1 MRARTLVRVSH
12 FHQAAAALLLTVRR
26 REAFGQKKAAASA
39 AEEMKVG
46 AIGMCTT
53 FE

>member
-1 MRARTLVRVSH
+1 MRARGSLIFIKRHRSSCTGGVL
-12 FHQAAAALLLTVRR
+12 
-26 REAFGQKKAAASA
+26 GQKKAAASA